1 MSVIFAILLFS
12 VLIFV
17 HELGHFTAAKLSG
30 VQVNEFSMFMGPAIW
45 KKQVGETLYAI
56 RCIPIGGYCAME
68 GEDGGSDNPRSF
80 DKAAWW
86 KRLIILAA
94 GAAMNFL
101 IGVVLMVIVVLMVS
115 VCLPGRQTAV
125 PVIAS
130 FEDYATVNGENGL
143 QAGDRIVEV
152 DGEKLYSYSD
162 FSMILS
168 LNPGDVHDITV
179 RRNGEKVVLKD
190 FLLEK
195 HEVTLENGST
205 GLRYGINFTLS
216 TPNFW
221 EKLGMAWNQSLDT
234 VRLVRLSLQML
245 LGGKVGIKDMS
256 GPVGI
261 VSEMSKVA
269 AASDSK
275 VTALL
280 NMLYFGGFIAIN
292 LAVMN
297 LLPIPA
303 LDGGRIVCLLITVVV
318 EAITKKKINPKY
330 EGYLHGAGMI
340 LLLALMAIIMF
351 KDVIFLFKR

>member
-1 MSVIFAILLFS
+1 MSVIFAIFLFS

-115 VCLPGRQTAV
+115 VCLPGKQTAV

-234 VRLVRLSLQML
+234 VRMVRLSLQML

-303 LDGGRIVCLLITVVV
+303 LDGGRIVCLLITVAV
-318 EAITKKKINPKY
+318 EAITRKKINPKY